1 MGLNRFQIISGC
13 SWLALKIRPSLSY
26 TPHVSPFSFK
36 GTLLFQ
42 LLHVP
47 KRLSKEGNT
56 RRPLIFST
64 QHKTLSFGDLDLKLR
79 TAKSAYKISARRDS
93 HSVQCWLSHCC
104 PQSFLLAAFPKVTSH
119 PATRNP
125 PPAQSTAQQHLT
137 PLLEPARSPLA
148 SPSQPLTLS
157 CIKFSAPAA
166 LRDPVSRA
174 GNKL

>member
-125 PPAQSTAQQHLT
+125 PPPPSTKHSSAAPHPT
-137 PLLEPARSPLA
+137 AGASAIPLS
-148 SPSQPLTLS
+148 LTLAASHSFLHKIFCSS
-157 CIKFSAPAA
+157 CSPWPSKQSWE
-166 LRDPVSRA
+166 
-174 GNKL
+174 